1 MKTVRFFTVLLLALA
16 PAKLWACAACYGA
29 NIDAPM
35 ADGMNW
41 AILTLGV
48 IILTVLGAFLTFLVY
63 AIRRSEALE
72 SANLP
77 AGTVKLDGRP
87 IASAESILTTETSIQ
102 KPA

>member
-1 MKTVRFFTVLLLALA
+1 MTVLLLALA
-16 PAKLWACAACYGA
+16 PAKLQACAACYGGS
-29 NIDAPM
+29 NIDSPM

-41 AILTLGV
+41 AILTLGT
-48 IILTVLGAFLTFLVY
+48 IILTVLGAFLAFLVY

-77 AGTVKLDGRP
+77 AGTVKPAGRRQL
-87 IASAESILTTETSIQ
+87 SAESILITETPIH